1 MSIAQF
7 RGRRSSALNCHG
19 GQWSRGKLHLPSAIL
34 NPRPTGPHSAM
45 SAVAFLSAIALATVE
60 AKAEFRTSVIRV
72 HLCASVVNPPL
83 CSLRYLCKSIP
94 PSPSSILHLL
104 SSCLAPPGFCLG
116 NVKDPDPHGRPVFIG
131 LSWMSRMSTSLAGG
145 GGGVGTGGKNCRL
158 RIADCGMG
166 SATVPVAV
174 IGVSPMTLQTE
185 RLVVVGCPAGRRPVR
200 ARRTR
205 SPVRGNCGLRNFI
218 RVHPCSSVVDG
229 PFVNFV
235 AFCKVFRISEFGLR
249 IFIRVHLCAS
259 VVNCVLKKVSSKL
272 DFWARTLAALRR
284 NPEQKRRPTTR
295 QLRSVPAQLL
305 YSYAL
310 RPDKPCS
317 KARSSV

>member
-19 GQWSRGKLHLPSAIL
+19 GQYEIKPWEVKTSIFHTFELGWHPHQILFSPKHPHHIFTANANGTLTWFDLEREPRLREHFANEARGAGQGFVF
-34 NPRPTGPHSAM
+34 PTSPHSAM

-131 LSWMSRMSTSLAGG
+131 LSWMSRMSTSLAWVGG
-145 GGGVGTGGKNCRL
+145 GGGHGRQEL
-158 RIADCGMG
+158 RIADCG
-166 SATVPVAV
+166 
-174 IGVSPMTLQTE
+174 
-185 RLVVVGCPAGRRPVR
+185 
-200 ARRTR
+200 
-205 SPVRGNCGLRNFI
+205 LRNGGP
-218 RVHPCSSVVDG
+218 RPSRSLSWASLADDSSD
-229 PFVNFV
+229 
-235 AFCKVFRISEFGLR
+235 
-249 IFIRVHLCAS
+249 
-259 VVNCVLKKVSSKL
+259 
-272 DFWARTLAALRR
+272 
-284 NPEQKRRPTTR
+284 
-295 QLRSVPAQLL
+295 
-305 YSYAL
+305 
-310 RPDKPCS
+310 
-317 KARSSV
+317 